1 MARDIVLHGVHIGEH
16 SFIPEKIID
25 EIEERVIKPGFN
37 FVTLR
42 TGFEQVPQHYFI
54 EWAEYLAKHGVYF
67 VFLYTIQHAPEGREC
82 QFDPETVAKMREVAG
97 EYFLGEMLGEV
108 GSSFACKF
116 AGYYDR
122 EEVGWDTFV
131 TLENHDDMESAA
143 NGYVR
148 AAKKVVGIAQRLNMP
163 HIVAVEATGLN
174 KYNIEAGVTLPVLE
188 MMCGK
193 PDELVSS
200 IRGVARAFDK
210 DLWGTYIAHEWYGG
224 YRHEDTL
231 KRKRLTVAYKYAYM
245 AGSKILCLESG
256 DECIE
261 SFGVRMEKD
270 SVVCQDYNR
279 ILAEMN
285 EIIKRDDRPVG
296 GPKVK
301 VGFVSGRHDAYGGWG
316 GSSIWNQFHKKEWG
330 HNTPEHSWRLM
341 EELGTKRQWHD
352 INNYGD
358 EDLSAYPA
366 YGMYD
371 VVPVEADV
379 DKLCKYDYLIFV
391 GWNTMT
397 DEIMDKLTAYVERG
411 GRLLISMAHM
421 SYNPVRGGE
430 LKLPSNDKLE
440 KLFGA
445 KWTGEIVNT
454 NGGTKFGH
462 EALDKT
468 MLYPGTRDY
477 ATDPIFSAG
486 YANYAKMEITT
497 GTRTGLISES
507 FENDPS
513 DLACVIENKLGK
525 GYATL
530 ITATDYPGH
539 PAVYP
544 LFRAVARE
552 FVTSSARNCDV
563 KVIAGDKLRY
573 SVYEGDKVYLLN
585 TDFDLPISVIVKK
598 GDKTVTETLEP
609 MELKWINL

>member
-16 SFIPEKIID
+16 SFIPEKIIE
-25 EIEERVIKPGFN
+25 EIEERVIKPGYN

-54 EWAEYLAKHGVYF
+54 EWADYLAKHGVYF
-67 VFLYTIQHAPEGREC
+67 VFLYTIQHAPAGRDC
-82 QFDPETVAKMREVAG
+82 QFDPETVAKMREIAG

-116 AGYYDR
+116 AGYYNR

-131 TLENHDDMESAA
+131 TLEDHDDMESAH

-148 AAKKVVGIAQRLNMP
+148 AAKKVVGIAKRLNMP

-200 IRGVARAFDK
+200 IRGTARAFDK

-224 YRHEDTL
+224 YRHDDIL
-231 KRKRLTVAYKYAYM
+231 KRKRLAVAYKYAYM
-245 AGSKILCLESG
+245 AGSRILCLESG

-270 SVVCQDYNR
+270 SPVCQDYND
-279 ILAEMN
+279 ILHEIN
-285 EIIKRDDRPVG
+285 QIIKNDDRPVG
-296 GPKVK
+296 GPKAK
-301 VGFVSGRHDAYGGWG
+301 VAFVSGLHDAYGGWG

-330 HNTPEHSWRLM
+330 HNAPEYGWRLM

-366 YGMYD
+366 YGTYD
-371 VVPVEADV
+371 VVPVEASV
-379 DKLCKYDYLIFV
+379 DKLCAYDYLIFV

-397 DEIMDKLTAYVERG
+397 DEIMDKLTEYVSRG
-411 GRLLISMAHM
+411 GRLLISMAHTN
-421 SYNPVRGGE
+421 YNPKRGAE
-430 LKLPSNDKLE
+430 QKFPSNDKLE

-454 NGGTKFGH
+454 NGGIKFDV
-462 EALDKT
+462 ESLDDT
-468 MLYPGTRDY
+468 MLYPGTKDY
-477 ATDPIFSAG
+477 ATDPIYSAG
-486 YANYAKMEITT
+486 YANYAKMELTT
-497 GTRTGLISES
+497 GRRTALVSES

-513 DLACVIENKLGK
+513 DLAAVIENKVGK
-525 GYATL
+525 GIATL
-530 ITATDYPGH
+530 ITTADYPGH

-552 FVTSSARNCDV
+552 FVTSSARNCDI
-563 KVIAGDKLRY
+563 KVLSSDKLRY
-573 SVYEGDKVYLLN
+573 TVYEGDKVYLLN

-598 GDKTVTETLEP
+598 GDKTVAETLAP
-609 MELKWINL
+609 MELKSVQL